1 MTKNPIHTL
10 LVANRGEIALRI
22 MKTAQAMG
30 IRCVAVYSE
39 ADARAPF
46 VDFADEAICI
56 GPAAA
61 SESYLKVD
69 HILDAARQTGA
80 NAIHPGYG
88 FLSENT
94 DLAERCEAE
103 GIHFVG
109 PPASSIAA
117 MGSKSAAKALMEM
130 AGVPLVPGY
139 HGDDQSG
146 ERFRQEAEQTG
157 FPLLIKA
164 SAGGGGKGMRVV
176 RSLAEV
182 DDAVA
187 AAQREAS
194 SSFGDPHLLIERYL
208 ENPRHVEVQVM
219 FDQHGNGRYLFD
231 RDCSVQ
237 RRHQKIIEE
246 APAPN
251 IPDEVRREM
260 GEAAVRC
267 GEAIGYVGAGTVE
280 FLYEPGAGFYFM
292 EMNTRLQVEH
302 PVTELIT
309 GLDLVQWQLKVAQGE
324 TLPWAQETLHYSGHA
339 MEARVYAEDPDND
352 FLPVTGTLFSLSE
365 PDGLPGI
372 RVDSGVRQ
380 GQEITPWYDPMLAKV
395 IAYGHTRDEAR
406 QRLVNALAHYRAL
419 GVTLNIDYVCR
430 ILEHPEFVDARL
442 TTHFIEQQADSLGEH
457 PFSHREQMALSWL
470 AWYQATAADLPAH
483 ATSPWGAGDS
493 FRIGGP
499 GGQRCELR
507 IGHEDDTLHY
517 WVDAAGQGR
526 IKLDAEEQPHTLKWQ
541 PDPGASEGKG
551 LLVRLNGQTIKLGWA
566 AHGERLGVFANAV
579 HWEALVN
586 HPEEQAADAAGD
598 GQLKAPMHG
607 RITALTCQPGD
618 TVEAG
623 AALVSLEAMKMEHTL
638 RAPVKGTVAAVHCGE
653 GDNVGSGQVLIE
665 LEAEAVAEGDSQ

>member
-1 MTKNPIHTL
+1 MMTNPIHTL

-46 VDFADEAICI
+46 VDFADDAVCI

-61 SESYLKVD
+61 AESYLKVD
-69 HILDAARQTGA
+69 HILDAARRTGA

-109 PPASSIAA
+109 PPASAIAA
-117 MGSKSAAKALMEM
+117 MGSKSAAKALMEQ

-139 HGDDQSG
+139 HGDDQSADK
-146 ERFRQEAEQTG
+146 FRQEAERTG

-176 RSLAEV
+176 RALSEV

-187 AAQREAS
+187 AAQREAK

-219 FDQHGNGRYLFD
+219 FDKHGNGRYLFD

-251 IPDEVRREM
+251 IPDEVRKEM

-309 GLDLVQWQLKVAQGE
+309 GLDLVEWQLKVAQGE
-324 TLPWAQETLHYSGHA
+324 TLPWAQDALHYTGHA

-365 PDGLPGI
+365 PEGLPGV
-372 RVDSGVRQ
+372 RVDSGVCQ
-380 GQEITPWYDPMLAKV
+380 GQEITPWYDPMLAKIIV
-395 IAYGHTRDEAR
+395 HGHTRDEAR

-430 ILEHPEFVDARL
+430 ILEHPDFAEARL
-442 TTHFIEQQADSLGEH
+442 TTHFIEQQGDTLSR
-457 PFSHREQMALSWL
+457 PVFNHREQMALSWL
-470 AWYQATAADLPAH
+470 AWHHATAAELPA
-483 ATSPWGAGDS
+483 AGGSPWNSGDS

-499 GGQRCELR
+499 KGQRCELR
-507 IGHEDDTLHY
+507 IGSEDDTLHY
-517 WVDAAGQGR
+517 WLESPGHGQVL
-526 IKLDAEEQPHTLKWQ
+526 LDSEDQSIALKWRAD
-541 PDPGASEGKG
+541 PDSNGVIVRFNGKT
-551 LLVRLNGQTIKLGWA
+551 VKLGWA
-566 AHGERLGVFANAV
+566 VHGERLGIFANAV

-598 GQLKAPMHG
+598 GLIKAPMHG
-607 RITALTCQPGD
+607 RITAVTCQPGD
-618 TVEAG
+618 TVDAG
-623 AALVSLEAMKMEHTL
+623 TALVALEAMKMEHTL
-638 RAPVKGTVAAVHCGE
+638 RAPVKGTIAAVHCNQ
-653 GDNVGSGQVLIE
+653 DDSVGSGQVLVE
-665 LEAEAVAEGDSQ
+665 FEVEEAE